1 MEVNPPPTGQ
11 QDGGTN
17 NSGEQSC
24 RSEFVVFSACIRL
37 DWVLRLCPYLTP
49 GKLLAHLYQRLPVHP
64 HQAAARPRLGLARGS
79 PRSCWADRTPWVLQA
94 KTQHPFASCCS
105 WISGWRVRSVFSA
118 TLIDGFIFQSIYLLN
133 YPSVS
138 KKSFLVNMVIGQSG
152 WQQKHILVQFREK
165 DDIPQFQF
173 ASGFPCQQSVN

>member
-1 MEVNPPPTGQ
+1 MVGQTTLENRAADLNLWCSALVFDWNECLGYVLTWLQESFWPPCTKGSLSTHTRQ
-11 QDGGTN
+11 QQGP
-17 NSGEQSC
+17 
-24 RSEFVVFSACIRL
+24 
-37 DWVLRLCPYLTP
+37 DW
-49 GKLLAHLYQRLPVHP
+49 
-64 HQAAARPRLGLARGS
+64 GS
-79 PRSCWADRTPWVLQA
+79 PVGAHGPCWADRTPWVLQA

-152 WQQKHILVQFREK
+152 WQQKHILVEFREK